1 MLFSQRMKLVDISD
15 VMQKDDMNDDLRTSL
30 WNYFYWFS
38 KRDYNDELG
47 KKLRDYLGVSLYKIR
62 IDELERHNSYNFFKE
77 KILDDCWYQV
87 YDMLEETYE
96 FIKDS
101 EEWYSISNEDFAE
114 VCNSIFEKENS
125 AYRFVNGKITPITD
139 ENEIKSIEDAINE
152 APLTGI
158 KAHFVT
164 ALSLLSDRE
173 HPDYRNSIKE
183 SISAVEAICRQ
194 ITGESTL
201 DRAMPKL
208 NAKNIQI
215 PSMLEE
221 GIKKMYYFTNDK
233 NGIRHALMD
242 DSTALN
248 YEEAKYMLVVCSAF
262 INYLMS
268 KQAKASEV

>member
-1 MLFSQRMKLVDISD
+1 MLFSQRMKLVDVSD

-139 ENEIKSIEDAINE
+139 ENELKSIEEAIND
-152 APLTGI
+152 APHKGVKEHLT
-158 KAHFVT
+158 T

-194 ITGESTL
+194 ITKESTL
-201 DRAMPKL
+201 DKALPKL
-208 NAKNIQI
+208 KIKGIQI
-215 PSMLEE
+215 PSILED
-221 GIKKMYYFTNDK
+221 GMKKMYYFTNDK

-242 DSTALN
+242 EETETN
-248 YEEAKYMLVVCSAF
+248 FEEAKYMLVVCSAF